1 MSAKEM
7 FEELGYECKIAK
19 FKGDIINIEYIGDD
33 EYSSNIRFNLENK
46 SFNVWYGENEYSG
59 GITME
64 IYKAIN
70 KQVEELGWEDK

>member
-7 FEELGYECKIAK
+7 FEELGYEYRTIKY
-19 FKGDIINIEYIGDD
+19 KGDLVNIEFIADG

-59 GITME
+59 GITIE

-70 KQVEELGWEDK
+70 KQVEELGWLK